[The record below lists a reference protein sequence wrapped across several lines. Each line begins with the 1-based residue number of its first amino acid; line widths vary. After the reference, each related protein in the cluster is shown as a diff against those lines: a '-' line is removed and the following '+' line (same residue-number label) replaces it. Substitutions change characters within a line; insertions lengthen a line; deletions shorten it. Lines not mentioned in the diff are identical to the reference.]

1 MWLYYMYYISKLFNL
16 GISRLNRVEA
26 ETSSSASSIV
36 PVLAGGGSRLSAHI
50 GVLTALEE
58 MGLKFSSLVG
68 VSGGSIVGA
77 LYAAGYSLKQIR
89 VIAEE
94 TDFSHFLGHSL
105 FRLLRSGGLSTGDSF
120 EAWIDDKLDG
130 ITFAEL
136 PYSFHVVAT
145 DVRSGQP
152 VIFDKER
159 TPNLKVSLA
168 VRFSISI
175 PIIFSFKEFSG
186 QLMVDGSILSEEAL
200 QQNWAGDDSPVVVFR
215 LSSIQEVTNPKGFR
229 LFPLISYMALLIR
242 TFMTTMSREYI
253 NDHYWHSTVV
263 IHAGSISPTEF
274 KLNQEQK
281 NALYQVGYATTLRIV
296 PMKILLKYPHIQA
309 AES

>member
-1 MWLYYMYYISKLFNL
+1 LKEDKVKAN
-16 GISRLNRVEA
+16 VP
-26 ETSSSASSIV
+26 ASNIV
-36 PVLAGGGSRLSAHI
+36 PILAGGGSRLSAHI

-58 MGLKFSSLVG
+58 MGLTFSSLVG

-77 LYAAGYSLKQIR
+77 LYSAGYSLEQIK

-94 TDFSHFLGHSL
+94 TDFSIFLGHSL
-105 FRLLRSGGLSTGDSF
+105 FRLMRSGGLSSGDRF

-130 ITFAEL
+130 ITFDKL
-136 PYSFHVVAT
+136 PYPFHVVAT

-159 TPNLKVSLA
+159 TPHVKVSLA
-168 VRFSISI
+168 VRFSMSI

-200 QQNWAGDDSPVVVFR
+200 QKNWAKDGSPIVVFR
-215 LSSIQEVTNPKGFR
+215 LSSIQEAAKPKGFK
-229 LFPLISYMALLIR
+229 LFPLIGYMALLIK

-274 KLNQEQK
+274 RLNQEQK
-281 NALYQVGYATTLRIV
+281 SALYQIGYSTTLRIV
-296 PMKILLKYPHIQA
+296 PMKILLKLPHIQIMDN
-309 AES
+309 